1 MPVRRRAPRRRLIPR
16 GPAITPRGLAATP
29 HGPATTGP
37 RRPARH
43 DRPPRPARAAQ
54 RGVGLSRR
62 PTLMVISVAAVAL
75 SLVASACGSKTNTAA
90 GNPASAASAGVS
102 GTLNWE
108 WELPTSWDPVTSTA
122 GWDVHVLGL
131 VYASITALSP
141 SGDVKPGL
149 ASSWKYA
156 AGGKS
161 VTFTLRPGLKFT
173 DGAPLNA
180 QAVEQNI
187 HRGQTQQNSTIA
199 SELAVISKVVVNSPV
214 SFTLDLTQTDYQVP
228 YLLAGKDGMLVS
240 PKAFKSVTKIPTNPV
255 GAGPFKLTSYVPDS
269 HADLVRNA
277 GYWDADQIHVANFT
291 VQDITD
297 PSQILAALESGQVNV
312 AYIAGNQV
320 AAAKA
325 AGFKIAVIPSEV
337 VNELD
342 IQTTTKPFSNPDVV
356 KALNYAINRQ
366 AIVQVQASGYGTAAY
381 QPFPKGF
388 VGYDASLASLYP
400 YNPQKAKS
408 LLAAAGYPH
417 GIKITLDSVSIDDA
431 IAEQLQGQLA
441 QAGIAATIK
450 NVPLDTETQYLY
462 IDKTLPLTVDGTAGR
477 TSPVEMLD
485 VLYSQQGLMNVDG
498 KTATTPIAVSKAL
511 DNILT
516 VPLTSAGYAAAL
528 QNTVRT
534 AVLGE
539 PIHIWLYTNP
549 RIFAYSPKVS
559 GIPFDLVQQRWEGVR
574 VAS

>member
-1 MPVRRRAPRRRLIPR
+1 MPVRPTGTRLI
-16 GPAITPRGLAATP
+16 LAAA
-29 HGPATTGP
+29 AT
-37 RRPARH
+37 
-43 DRPPRPARAAQ
+43 
-54 RGVGLSRR
+54 
-62 PTLMVISVAAVAL
+62 AL
-75 SLVASACGSKTNTAA
+75 ALLASACSSATSTGDS
-90 GNPASAASAGVS
+90 ASATSAGVS

-131 VYASITALSP
+131 VYASITTLSP

-149 ASSWKYA
+149 AASWKYA
-156 AGGKS
+156 ADGKS

-173 DGAPLNA
+173 DGTPLNA
-180 QAVEQNI
+180 DAVKENI
-187 HRGQTQQNSTIA
+187 DRAQTQQNSTIA
-199 SELAVISKVVVNSPV
+199 SELAVISKVVVNSQV
-214 SFTLDLTQTDYQVP
+214 SFTLDLAQTDYQVP
-228 YLLAGKDGMLVS
+228 YLLAGKDGMMVS
-240 PKAFKSVTKIPTNPV
+240 PAAFKDAAKIPTNPV

-269 HADLVRNA
+269 HADLVRNP
-277 GYWDADQIHVANFT
+277 GYWDASQIHVANFT
-291 VQDITD
+291 VQSITE
-297 PSQILAALESGQVNV
+297 PSQILAALQSGQVNV

-342 IQTTTKPFSNPDVV
+342 LQTTTKPFTNPDVV

-366 AIVQVQASGYGTAAY
+366 AIVQVQAAGYGSPAY

-388 VGYDASLASLYP
+388 VGYDPSLANLYP
-400 YNPQKAKS
+400 YDPAKARQ
-408 LLAAAGYPH
+408 LLAAAGFPH

-431 IAEQLQGQLA
+431 IAEQIQGQLA
-441 QAGIAATIK
+441 QAGITATIK
-450 NVPLDTETQYLY
+450 DVPVDTETQYLY
-462 IDKTLPLTVDGTAGR
+462 IDKTLPFTVDGTAGR

-498 KTATTPIAVSKAL
+498 KTATTPAAVSKAL
-511 DNILT
+511 ANILT
-516 VPLTSAGYAAAL
+516 VPLDSPGYAAAL
-528 QNTVRT
+528 QSTVRT

-559 GIPFDLVQQRWEGVR
+559 GIPFDLVQQRWEGVK